1 MDKFEQQIN
10 TAYKRFA
17 RTAQSYYY
25 TFSRP
30 SVTVGGTPSVIF
42 LGNHSSG
49 KSSLINWILGEPPVQ
64 DTGVAPTDDGF
75 TVIMYGEQDEDIVGP
90 AALARLPEEFRS
102 LEPLGPAF
110 LQHLRVKAR
119 NRELLKRVNLVD
131 SPGMIDSAT
140 AATPRDYDFSG
151 AVTRLAQLC
160 DIVFFL
166 FDPEKPGTTGETVN
180 VFANCLKGVEFKLR
194 VLLNKCDAFTSTYDF
209 ARAYGTLCWNL
220 SRVLHT
226 KDLPKIFTTYSG
238 KEREPATSGGDFSD
252 FNRHRAEFKALFDNP
267 GARRTDSVFAAAYND
282 FACLSMRMRVV
293 DNAARKMRK
302 LTTRNLLIGSATA
315 LLAGGLTAL
324 VTASALDASL
334 LVFSAR
340 GLMAWIAGGTV
351 AALVCLATTVWSR
364 IAMRKLRSALAQK
377 VDDIFTEEHR
387 TQTAIGTYDDLSQ
400 RWNGIRA
407 ETADIIDHA
416 PLALPLFAKRT
427 RAAIDR
433 ITSGLL
439 DTLAKSG
446 GQQNRIMQ
454 GC

>member
-1 MDKFEQQIN
+1 MDKFEQKIN
-10 TAYKRFA
+10 KAYNRFA
-17 RTAQSYYY
+17 PVAQSYYY

-30 SVTVGGTPSVIF
+30 SVTVDGTPNVIF

-49 KSSLINWILGEPPVQ
+49 KSSLVNWILGEPPVQ

-75 TVIMYGEQDEDIVGP
+75 TVIMYGEQEEDVVGP
-90 AALARLPEEFRS
+90 AALARLPKEFRF

-110 LQHLRVKAR
+110 LQHLKVKVR
-119 NRELLKRVNLVD
+119 NREALKRANFVD
-131 SPGMIDSAT
+131 SPGMIDSAAT
-140 AATPRDYDFSG
+140 AAPRDYDFNG
-151 AVTRLAQLC
+151 AVKRLAQLC

-180 VFANCLKGVEFKLR
+180 VFATCLRGVDFKLR
-194 VLLNKCDAFTSTYDF
+194 VLLNKCDAFTSMYDF

-220 SRVLHT
+220 SRVLRT

-238 KEREPATSGGDFSD
+238 PEREPAPGMDFTD
-252 FNRHRAEFKALFDNP
+252 FKRHRAELTATFDAL

-293 DNAARKMRK
+293 DNAAGKIRKR
-302 LTTRNLLIGSATA
+302 TAYHLLAGGAA
-315 LLAGGLTAL
+315 VALAGGLTAL
-324 VTASALDASL
+324 MTAAALDANL
-334 LVFSAR
+334 FHLSAR

-351 AALVCLATTVWSR
+351 AALACLAASAWSR
-364 IAMRKLRSALAQK
+364 RSVRKLRAALAQK

-387 TQTAIGTYDDLSQ
+387 SQTAIGTYDALSQ

-416 PLALPLFAKRT
+416 PLALPFFAKRK
-427 RAAIDR
+427 RAAIDKVAASLLSM
-433 ITSGLL
+433 ITSP
-439 DTLAKSG
+439 A
-446 GQQNRIMQ
+446 
-454 GC
+454 

>member
-1 MDKFEQQIN
+1 MSNFEQTIN
-10 TAYKRFA
+10 RAYRRFA
-17 RTAQSYYY
+17 PVAKSYYY

-30 SVTVGGTPSVIF
+30 SVTEGGTPSVIF

-49 KSSLINWILGEPPVQ
+49 KSSLVNWLLGDPPVQ

-75 TVIMYGEQDEDIVGP
+75 TVIMYGEQEEDIVGP

-110 LQHLRVKAR
+110 LQHLRIKVR
-119 NRELLKRVNLVD
+119 NREILKRVNLVD

-151 AVTRLAQLC
+151 AVKRLALLC

-220 SRVLHT
+220 SRVLRT

-238 KEREPATSGGDFSD
+238 EERRPADANRDFSD
-252 FNRHRAEFKALFDNP
+252 FNRHRAEFRAIFDNP
-267 GARRTDSVFAAAYND
+267 NARRTDSVFAAAYND

-293 DNAARKMRK
+293 DNAARKIGKLEMRH
-302 LTTRNLLIGSATA
+302 LLSGGAA
-315 LLAGGLTAL
+315 AVLAGGLVAL
-324 VTASALDASL
+324 VTASALDANL
-334 LVFSAR
+334 FAFSAR
-340 GLMAWIAGGTV
+340 GLMAWIAGGMV
-351 AALVCLATTVWSR
+351 AALACLATSAWSR
-364 IAMRKLRSALAQK
+364 IAVRKLRASLAENI
-377 VDDIFTEEHR
+377 DAIFIEEHR
-387 TQTAIGTYDDLSQ
+387 CQTAIGTFDDLSQ
-400 RWNGIRA
+400 RWHGIRA

-416 PLALPLFAKRT
+416 PLALPIFRKRK
-427 RAAIDR
+427 RAAIDKVAAE
-433 ITSGLL
+433 LL
-439 DTLAKSG
+439 PTLARPG
-446 GQQNRIMQ
+446 N
-454 GC
+454 